1 MAPRDRS
8 DGGANEADVPHFSLL
23 LGRFMLAALSHRLG
37 RVPPQAVRRTSYS
50 LWSIVCLQ
58 SHVTYL
64 FQGSGTT
71 VWSRIRKRV
80 GVELV
85 KDVIMR

>member
-1 MAPRDRS
+1 
-8 DGGANEADVPHFSLL
+8 
-23 LGRFMLAALSHRLG
+23 MLAALSHRLD
-37 RVPPQAVRRTSYS
+37 RAPPQAVRRTSYS
-50 LWSIVCLQ
+50 SWSIVCLQ

-64 FQGSGTT
+64 FQEAVRRTSYSSWSIVCLQSHVTYLFQDSRTT

-85 KDVIMR
+85 KDVMIR

>member
-8 DGGANEADVPHFSLL
+8 DGGADEADVPFFS
-23 LGRFMLAALSHRLG
+23 RCSDD
-37 RVPPQAVRRTSYS
+37 S

-64 FQGSGTT
+64 FQDSGTT

-85 KDVIMR
+85 KDVMMR